1 MALMV
6 KSRRSA
12 SSCCAPKVLSRST
25 RPCSSLGAALDRG
38 AAEGGHFQQ
47 LLAEHHVHDLE
58 APADDEGA
66 PEQALDLFRRGVGG
80 DVEVL
85 GFDAQQQVA
94 HRAADQEGLEAGFLQ
109 GLGDAHRVGRHQ
121 LRVDAMFLRTEHR
134 AGRDRLVF
142 LCPDMRRINFL
153 IIE

>member
-12 SSCCAPKVLSRST
+12 SSCCGPKVLSRRT
-25 RPCSSLGAALDRG
+25 RPCSSLGASVHRR

-47 LLAEHHVHDLE
+47 VLAEHHVHDLE
-58 APADDEGA
+58 AAADDEGA

-85 GFDAQQQVA
+85 GLDAQQQVA

-109 GLGDAHRVGRHQ
+109 AF
-121 LRVDAMFLRTEHR
+121 A
-134 AGRDRLVF
+134 
-142 LCPDMRRINFL
+142 
-153 IIE
+153 